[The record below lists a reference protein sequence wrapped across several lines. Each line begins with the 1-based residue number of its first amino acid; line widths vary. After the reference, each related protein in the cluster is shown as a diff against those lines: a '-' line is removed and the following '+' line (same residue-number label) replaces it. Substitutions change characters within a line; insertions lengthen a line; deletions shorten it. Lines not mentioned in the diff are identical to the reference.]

1 MRVVGWSRR
10 AEPVREA
17 RGCDGKPEH
26 PSREGGPAED
36 GARMTYRSHHR
47 RAIGCNPRRLKA
59 APTGRATADRNE
71 AARVDLAEVPDA
83 QGVQSAGGSRGADA
97 LGWLCS

>member
-26 PSREGGPAED
+26 PSREGGLPKLPAEFCQSFKPND
-36 GARMTYRSHHR
+36 RFAPRGDVPIDE
-47 RAIGCNPRRLKA
+47 RALRICERLGELQKGEGFVR
-59 APTGRATADRNE
+59 TTT
-71 AARVDLAEVPDA
+71 
-83 QGVQSAGGSRGADA
+83 AGGPAERC
-97 LGWLCS
+97 L

>member
-26 PSREGGPAED
+26 PSREGGLPKLLAEFCQSFKPND
-36 GARMTYRSHHR
+36 RQEATFLLMNARCGYARGWASFR
-47 RAIGCNPRRLKA
+47 RA
-59 APTGRATADRNE
+59 
-71 AARVDLAEVPDA
+71 
-83 QGVQSAGGSRGADA
+83 RG
-97 LGWLCS
+97 L